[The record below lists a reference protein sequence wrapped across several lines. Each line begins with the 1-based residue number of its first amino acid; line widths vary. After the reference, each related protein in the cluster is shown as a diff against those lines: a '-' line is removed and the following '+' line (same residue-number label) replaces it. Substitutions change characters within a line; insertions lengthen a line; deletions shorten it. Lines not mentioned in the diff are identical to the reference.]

1 MELELIELDLNLL
14 ELLLL
19 SITSIEE
26 LSFDCLLS
34 DSGVAAIGFTTTW
47 FAMIGFTTICFAR
60 DTGESTIT
68 FVSGLMLLY
77 PNLACLLLAIE
88 LDDLLLSRRDI
99 LKLEVQ

>member
-1 MELELIELDLNLL
+1 M
-14 ELLLL
+14 
-19 SITSIEE
+19 EE

-34 DSGVAAIGFTTTW
+34 DSGVATTGFTIIW
-47 FAMIGFTTICFAR
+47 FAR
-60 DTGESTIT
+60 DADDSMVT

-77 PNLACLLLAIE
+77 PNLVCLLLLIE